1 MKFNLSKLL
10 IEIVFLCVANADMH
24 RSSWKILRYLDI
36 SQQIPTDQSDLFKKL
51 EEEKHD
57 RAFYSERQTSKVMRN
72 HLENNTSKTSSQ
84 APSYASPKLSPT
96 DSLTGVKCRATSVAK
111 KYGKHRWFCKCQSFI
126 CAKKKRNVAWYNW
139 CPLKSL
145 FYIGE

>member
-1 MKFNLSKLL
+1 MFLEGMLRT
-10 IEIVFLCVANADMH
+10 VFL
-24 RSSWKILRYLDI
+24 LQTLYF
-36 SQQIPTDQSDLFKKL
+36 T
-51 EEEKHD
+51 
-57 RAFYSERQTSKVMRN
+57 AFIATVE
-72 HLENNTSKTSSQ
+72 TSSQ